1 MKGEV
6 LKRTE
11 EVLLT
16 IALVAGILL
25 IALHWK

>member
-25 IALHWK
+25 IAMHWK